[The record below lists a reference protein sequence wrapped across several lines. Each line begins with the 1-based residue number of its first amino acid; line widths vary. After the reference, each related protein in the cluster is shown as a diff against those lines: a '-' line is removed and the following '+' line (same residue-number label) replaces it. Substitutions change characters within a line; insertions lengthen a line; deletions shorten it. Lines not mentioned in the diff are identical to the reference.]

1 MGDRPTFLFLYLL
14 LEAWF
19 KSSYVKNSK
28 KFRVTYLLTLL
39 AQIVNSMSHPLIP
52 QIFQIAEE
60 VASPLGLEVVDVVL
74 HTNKNP
80 VVLRVDIRNPDQNT
94 GLEECEKMS
103 RALEPTLDAL
113 DLIPYAYVLEVSSP
127 GAERQLQGDR
137 EFVAFRGFMVNVSAV
152 ATPEGKQS
160 WSGHLVSRNE
170 KEITISIKGRIVNI
184 PLELVDRVELS
195 KME

>member
-1 MGDRPTFLFLYLL
+1 
-14 LEAWF
+14 
-19 KSSYVKNSK
+19 
-28 KFRVTYLLTLL
+28 
-39 AQIVNSMSHPLIP
+39 MSHPLIP

-94 GLEECEKMS
+94 GLEDCERMS
-103 RALEPTLDAL
+103 RALEPTLDAI
-113 DLIPYAYVLEVSSP
+113 DLIPHAYVLEISSP

-137 EFVAFRGFMVNVSAV
+137 EFVAFRGFMVNVSTT
-152 ATPEGKQS
+152 TPYDGKQI

-170 KEITISIKGRIVNI
+170 THVTISIKGRIVNI
-184 PLELVDRVELS
+184 PRELVERVELT

>member
-1 MGDRPTFLFLYLL
+1 
-14 LEAWF
+14 
-19 KSSYVKNSK
+19 
-28 KFRVTYLLTLL
+28 
-39 AQIVNSMSHPLIP
+39 MSHPLIP

-94 GLEECEKMS
+94 GLDDCERMS
-103 RALEPTLDAL
+103 RSLEPTLDAA
-113 DLIPYAYVLEVSSP
+113 DLIPHAYVLEISSP

-137 EFVAFRGFMVNVSAV
+137 EFVAFRGFMVTVG
-152 ATPEGKQS
+152 TTDLHEGKQC
-160 WSGHLVSRNE
+160 WSGHLMSRNE
-170 KEITISIKGRIVNI
+170 THVTISIKGRIVNI
-184 PLELVDRVELS
+184 PRELVDRVELS

>member
-1 MGDRPTFLFLYLL
+1 
-14 LEAWF
+14 
-19 KSSYVKNSK
+19 
-28 KFRVTYLLTLL
+28 
-39 AQIVNSMSHPLIP
+39 MSHPLVP

-94 GLEECEKMS
+94 GLDDCEKMS
-103 RALEPTLDAL
+103 RALETTLDAI
-113 DLIPYAYVLEVSSP
+113 DLIPHAYVLEISSP
-127 GAERQLQGDR
+127 GAERQLQSDR
-137 EFVAFRGFMVNVSAV
+137 EFIAFKGFMVTVTTTV
-152 ATPEGKQS
+152 PHDGKQS

-170 KEITISIKGRIVNI
+170 THISISIKGRIVNI
-184 PLELVDRVELS
+184 PREIIDRVELT

>member
-1 MGDRPTFLFLYLL
+1 
-14 LEAWF
+14 
-19 KSSYVKNSK
+19 
-28 KFRVTYLLTLL
+28 
-39 AQIVNSMSHPLIP
+39 MSHPLIP

-94 GLEECEKMS
+94 GLDDCERMS
-103 RALEPTLDAL
+103 RSLEPTLDEA
-113 DLIPYAYVLEVSSP
+113 DLIPHAYVLEISSP

-137 EFVAFRGFMVNVSAV
+137 EFVAFRGFMVTVSTTV
-152 ATPEGKQS
+152 PHEGKQS
-160 WSGHLVSRNE
+160 WSGHLMSRNE
-170 KEITISIKGRIVNI
+170 THVTISIKGRIVNI
-184 PLELVDRVELS
+184 PLELVERVELT

>member
-1 MGDRPTFLFLYLL
+1 
-14 LEAWF
+14 
-19 KSSYVKNSK
+19 
-28 KFRVTYLLTLL
+28 
-39 AQIVNSMSHPLIP
+39 MSHPLIP

-94 GLEECEKMS
+94 GLDDCERMS
-103 RALEPTLDAL
+103 RSLEPTLDAA
-113 DLIPYAYVLEVSSP
+113 DLIPHAYVLEISSP

-137 EFVAFRGFMVNVSAV
+137 EFVAFRGFMVTVSSTV
-152 ATPEGKQS
+152 VHEGKQS
-160 WSGHLVSRNE
+160 WSGHLMSRNE
-170 KEITISIKGRIVNI
+170 THVTISIKGRIVNI
-184 PLELVDRVELS
+184 PRELVERVELT

>member
-1 MGDRPTFLFLYLL
+1 
-14 LEAWF
+14 
-19 KSSYVKNSK
+19 
-28 KFRVTYLLTLL
+28 
-39 AQIVNSMSHPLIP
+39 MSHPLIP

-94 GLEECEKMS
+94 GLEDCERMS
-103 RALEPTLDAL
+103 RALEATLDAA
-113 DLIPYAYVLEVSSP
+113 DLIPQAYVLEVSSP

-137 EFVAFRGFMVNVSAV
+137 EFVAFRGFMVTVSAT
-152 ATPEGKQS
+152 ALHDGKQS
-160 WSGHLVSRNE
+160 WIGHLMSRNE
-170 KEITISIKGRIVNI
+170 THVTISIKGRIVNI
-184 PLELVDRVELS
+184 PRELVERVELT

>member
-1 MGDRPTFLFLYLL
+1 
-14 LEAWF
+14 
-19 KSSYVKNSK
+19 
-28 KFRVTYLLTLL
+28 
-39 AQIVNSMSHPLIP
+39 MSHPLIP

-94 GLEECEKMS
+94 GLEDCERMS
-103 RALEPTLDAL
+103 RALEPTLDEI
-113 DLIPYAYVLEVSSP
+113 DLIPHAYVLEISSP

-137 EFVAFRGFMVNVSAV
+137 EFVAFRGFMVNVS
-152 ATPEGKQS
+152 TNPPYDGKQI
-160 WSGHLVSRNE
+160 WSGHLISRNE
-170 KEITISIKGRIVNI
+170 THVTISIKGRINNI
-184 PLELVDRVELS
+184 PRELVERVELT

>member
-1 MGDRPTFLFLYLL
+1 
-14 LEAWF
+14 
-19 KSSYVKNSK
+19 
-28 KFRVTYLLTLL
+28 
-39 AQIVNSMSHPLIP
+39 MSHPLIP

-94 GLEECEKMS
+94 GLEDCERMS
-103 RALEPTLDAL
+103 RALEPTLDAI
-113 DLIPYAYVLEVSSP
+113 DLIPHAYVLEISSP

-137 EFVAFRGFMVNVSAV
+137 EFVAFRGFMVTVSA
-152 ATPEGKQS
+152 ADLPEGKQS
-160 WSGHLVSRNE
+160 WSGHLMSRNE
-170 KEITISIKGRIVNI
+170 THVTISIKGRIVNI
-184 PLELVDRVELS
+184 PRELVERVELT

>member
-1 MGDRPTFLFLYLL
+1 
-14 LEAWF
+14 
-19 KSSYVKNSK
+19 
-28 KFRVTYLLTLL
+28 
-39 AQIVNSMSHPLIP
+39 MSHPLIP

-94 GLEECEKMS
+94 GLDDCERMS
-103 RALEPTLDAL
+103 RSLEPTLDAA
-113 DLIPYAYVLEVSSP
+113 DLIPHAYVLEISSP

-137 EFVAFRGFMVNVSAV
+137 EFVAFRGFMVTVG
-152 ATPEGKQS
+152 ATVLHEGKQS
-160 WSGHLVSRNE
+160 WSGHLMSRNE
-170 KEITISIKGRIVNI
+170 THVTISIKGRIVNI
-184 PLELVDRVELS
+184 PRELVERVELT